1 MRNIRWTSFHFLN
14 PIQTRNSKETYGFPS
29 TKPAPQVAELKDFE
43 NKLFD
48 LTKNITF
55 NQCNNSC
62 QTKLKDDAK
71 NINDEKRMI
80 VAADKTNN
88 FYKVRKDEYDELL
101 QKHITKDYKKTDE
114 KAFDDNTKDDKAV
127 ATSLEL
133 DDRIY
138 KTMKNQAFI
147 TLKDHKPNFS
157 NKPTCRLL
165 NPTKPEI
172 GKVSKQLL
180 ASIVKTVKEK
190 SKLNQWKNTD
200 AVLIWFSKIQN
211 KNRASF
217 LVFDICDFYPSISP
231 ELLRK
236 SIILQRNM
244 SV

>member
-55 NQCNNSC
+55 NQCNNSF

-101 QKHITKDYKKTDE
+101 QKHITKDYKKGNENVVD
-114 KAFDDNTKDDKAV
+114 KVDKDDKHIAEK
-127 ATSLEL
+127 LEL

-138 KTMKNQAFI
+138 AFQKRKSFI
-147 TLKDHKPNFS
+147 TLKDHKENFE
-157 NKPTCRLL
+157 NNPKCRLL
-165 NPTKPEI
+165 LIFVETERSRKNHN
-172 GKVSKQLL
+172 
-180 ASIVKTVKEK
+180 TV
-190 SKLNQWKNTD
+190 
-200 AVLIWFSKIQN
+200 A
-211 KNRASF
+211 
-217 LVFDICDFYPSISP
+217 
-231 ELLRK
+231 
-236 SIILQRNM
+236 
-244 SV
+244 